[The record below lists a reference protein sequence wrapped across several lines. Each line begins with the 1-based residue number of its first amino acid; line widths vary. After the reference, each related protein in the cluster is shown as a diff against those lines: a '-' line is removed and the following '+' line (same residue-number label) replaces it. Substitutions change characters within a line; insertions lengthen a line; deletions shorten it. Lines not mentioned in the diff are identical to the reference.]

1 MSAICGSCAAS
12 SLKLTRHHRLF
23 DKALTSTPSLS
34 RGTVYGLDILD
45 YPSYGYI
52 SNRRH
57 ASSSSSGKRHPTAAT
72 TTSWKPPKEYKFLL
86 AQNVN
91 PPLTTLPA
99 ELNLPPAGNSGEPFA
114 QKVKRYI
121 VTGGRY
127 LRFYKTGLQNV
138 YYNYKASLPI
148 RRQLG
153 LPAYIPSS
161 PPSSSHNASSGATS
175 LHTAINTLQITRADF
190 QLVRRAAYD
199 VRRMIPFG
207 LILLICGEFTPLVV
221 AAIGDAVTPYT
232 CRIPKQLAKTRAKRV
247 ELRQHAFAAVQGGL
261 GSMKPMRDEDA
272 MTWLAEQFGSRE
284 FAATASA
291 EQVLRACAVF
301 GLAKSHD
308 AGAGWVS
315 LIYRPRLRK
324 WTEYLALDDS
334 LIVQGGGVDVLSAK
348 EVRIAIE
355 ERGGFVDLN
364 LGKQDKVEEAERE
377 WLTQWLKRRKF
388 IE

>member
-1 MSAICGSCAAS
+1 MSTICGRCAAS
-12 SLKLTRHHRLF
+12 SLKLTRQHRLS

-34 RGTVYGLDILD
+34 RGSVYGLYILD
-45 YPSYGYI
+45 YPSFGYF

-57 ASSSSSGKRHPTAAT
+57 ASSSSNKRQPATA
-72 TTSWKPPKEYKFLL
+72 TSWQPPKEYKFLL

-91 PPLTTLPA
+91 PPLSTLPA
-99 ELNLPPAGNSGEPFA
+99 DLELPPAGNSGESIS
-114 QKVKRYI
+114 QKFKRYI
-121 VTGGRY
+121 ATGRAYFG
-127 LRFYKTGLQNV
+127 FYKTGLKNV

-153 LPAYIPSS
+153 LPSYIPSS
-161 PPSSSHNASSGATS
+161 PPSSSRNPFSGATS
-175 LHTAINTLQITRADF
+175 LHTAIDNLQITRAEF

-207 LILLICGEFTPLVV
+207 LILLICGEFTPLLV

-301 GLAKSHD
+301 GLANSHD

-334 LIVQGGGVDVLSAK
+334 LIVRGGGVDVLSAK

-355 ERGGFVDLN
+355 ERGGFVDFK
-364 LGKQDKVEEAERE
+364 LGKKDKVEKAERE
-377 WLTQWLKRRKF
+377 WLTEWLKRRKF